1 MEVSANHID
10 YQLPN
15 EQKKVQN
22 FLDSVDNCQNTKF
35 CAGVLDISDVGCGMS
50 TYFEQT
56 AAFLLQMDPVIKKNN
71 KLKNVIIY
79 EVTGTQSG
87 VGTSGV
93 SLCWHSNEEYGTLN
107 PEQISELHDWRITNG
122 TNRGGLNSHKSKK
135 GTKNANAKGNFN
147 KRRHKNNAWNKLKP
161 KVLLLFKAAEIKAK

>member
-1 MEVSANHID
+1 MI
-10 YQLPN
+10 N
-15 EQKKVQN
+15 EQTNVQN
-22 FLDSVDNCQNTKF
+22 ILESVDDCQNTKV
-35 CAGVLDISDVGCGMS
+35 CAAVSAISDVGCGMS

-56 AAFLLQMDPVIKKNN
+56 AAFLLPMDPVTKKNN
-71 KLKNVIIY
+71 KLKNVIIS

-122 TNRGGLNSHKSKK
+122 TNRGGLNSQKSKK
-135 GTKNANAKGNFN
+135 GTKNANGKGKF
-147 KRRHKNNAWNKLKP
+147 KKGKESNNAWNKLKR
-161 KVLLLFKAAEIKAK
+161 KVAASFKVTAKKPMKQE